1 MLFPT
6 SVFAVFFL
14 VVFYVYWLLRARN
27 LPWHW
32 FLLAASY
39 VFYGWWDW
47 RFLFL
52 IIASSICN
60 HGFAVRMERSSTKS
74 VRKTLLILSLVFNL
88 GLLGFFK
95 YYSFFVHSAFSVF
108 GIFDIVPPLPLLEI
122 VLPVGIS
129 FFTFQALS
137 YVVDVYRRE
146 IPPAP
151 SLLSFSVYLAFFP
164 QLVAGPIVRAD
175 IFLPQLGEEKS
186 YCPLEMTRAGFLI
199 LGGLFKKIVL
209 ANTLSSYL
217 ADPVFADP
225 EWYGGIDTL
234 LGIYGYALQI
244 YCDFSA
250 YSDIA
255 IGVALLL
262 GFRFPD
268 NFRAPY
274 FAMRFQ
280 DFWRRWHISLS
291 TWLRDYLYIP
301 LGGSRKGRM
310 RTSCNLMTTFLLGGL
325 WHGASWRFVVWG
337 ALHGFYLSVERFL
350 LWAIPL
356 SFRESR
362 ARYILRPIAWLIV
375 FHGVCLSWFF
385 FRADTFADAWIMIG
399 KLGDWQT
406 PSELLG
412 YQVVSALVVG
422 FAVQLLDGGRLAPLV
437 KKVERLH
444 PIAQGALAAVI
455 LTLILGLGPQGVAPF
470 IYFQF

>member
-6 SVFAVFFL
+6 AVFAIFFF
-14 VVFYVYWLLRARN
+14 VVFGVHWFLRSRG

-32 FLLAASY
+32 FLLLASY

-52 IIASSICN
+52 IIFSSVCN
-60 HGFAVRMERSSTKS
+60 HALAVAMHGTDEERT
-74 VRKTLLILSLVFNL
+74 RRIFLVAAVVLNL

-95 YYSFFVHSAFSVF
+95 YYSFFIQSAYSVM
-108 GIFDIVPPLPLLEI
+108 GSVGMVPSLPLLNI

-129 FFTFQALS
+129 FFTFQAMS
-137 YVVDVYRRE
+137 YVIDVYRQE
-146 IPPAP
+146 ISPAP
-151 SLLSFSVYLAFFP
+151 TLLSFSVYLAFFP

-175 IFLPQLGEEKS
+175 VFLPQLGPQRADR
-186 YCPLEMTRAGFLI
+186 PLETGRAGVLI

-209 ANTLSSYL
+209 ANTLATYL
-217 ADPVFADP
+217 ADPVFEFP
-225 EWYGGIDTL
+225 EGYGALDTM
-234 LGIYGYALQI
+234 LGVYGYALQI

-274 FAMRFQ
+274 FATTFQ

-301 LGGSRKGRM
+301 LGGSRCGRA
-310 RTSCNLMTTFLLGGL
+310 RTSCNLMITFLLGGL
-325 WHGASWRFVVWG
+325 WHGAAWRFVVWG
-337 ALHGFYLSVERFL
+337 ALHGIYLTLERVL
-350 LWAIPL
+350 LWLVPR
-356 SFRESR
+356 SFRESK
-362 ARYILRPIAWLIV
+362 ARFVLAPLAWLTV

-385 FRADTFADAWIMIG
+385 FRADTFEDAWIMLG
-399 KLGDWQT
+399 QLGDWET
-406 PSELLG
+406 PVTLL
-412 YQVVSALVVG
+412 QPQILMTLLVG
-422 FAVQLLDGGRLAPLV
+422 FAVQLVDGDRLTPLMNWV
-437 KKVERLH
+437 DRRH
-444 PIAQGALAAVI
+444 PITQGILAAVV
-455 LTLILGLGPQGVAPF
+455 LTIILGLGPRGVAPF

>member
-14 VVFYVYWLLRARN
+14 IVFVVHWTLRQRG

-32 FLLAASY
+32 FLLLASY

-47 RFLFL
+47 RFLVL
-52 IIASSICN
+52 IIGSSLVN
-60 HGFAVRMERSSTKS
+60 HILAVAISRHQSLHMHRA
-74 VRKTLLILSLVFNL
+74 LLGVALVFNL

-95 YYSFFVHSAFSVF
+95 YYGFFVQSAYSLF
-108 GIFDIVPPLPLLEI
+108 GYWGVVPSLPLLEI
-122 VLPVGIS
+122 ILPVGIS

-137 YVVDVYRRE
+137 YVIDVYRNE

-151 SLLSFSVYLAFFP
+151 TLLSFSVYLAFFP
-164 QLVAGPIVRAD
+164 QLVAGPIVRAEV
-175 IFLPQLGEEKS
+175 FLPQLGS
-186 YCPLEMTRAGFLI
+186 QRADQPLETSRAGLLI

-209 ANTLSSYL
+209 ANTLATYL
-217 ADPVFADP
+217 ADPVFGFP
-225 EWYGGIDTL
+225 EAYGALDTL
-234 LGIYGYALQI
+234 LGVYGYALQI

-274 FAMRFQ
+274 FATRFQ

-301 LGGSRKGRM
+301 LGGSRRSRV
-310 RTSCNLMTTFLLGGL
+310 RTGINLFITFLLGGL
-325 WHGASWRFVVWG
+325 WHGANWRFVVWG
-337 ALHGFYLSVERFL
+337 GLHGLYLSMERL
-350 LWAIPL
+350 VLWIVPA
-356 SFRESR
+356 SFRDGK
-362 ARYILRPIAWLIV
+362 ARYWIRPLAWLTV

-385 FRADTFADAWIMIG
+385 FRADTFEDAWIMIG
-399 KLGDWQT
+399 QLRDWQT
-406 PSELLG
+406 PSELLHS
-412 YQVVSALVVG
+412 QVLVALAGG
-422 FAVQLLDGGRLAPLV
+422 FMIQFLDGDRLAPV
-437 KKVERLH
+437 AAWVARRH
-444 PIAQGALAAVI
+444 PVVQGTLAAIV
-455 LTLILGLGPQGVAPF
+455 LTVILGLGPRGVAPF